1 MKDWLQS
8 LEPRER
14 LFVLTAVIV
23 VVFAIAWFAVWK
35 PLDTNQKS
43 AALRIEDWKSS
54 IAALRPMKSQLQAQG
69 GNQTA
74 SAGQNQSMVI
84 IIDSSLRQRGL
95 YNSLQRSQPTADGN
109 GIRVE
114 FENAAFDDLMLWLG
128 DLNRQYG
135 LLVQSSSF
143 SAVSGDS
150 QGRVNSTLTLER

>member
-8 LEPRER
+8 LDPREKI
-14 LFVLTAVIV
+14 FVLTAVLF
-23 VVFAIAWFAVWK
+23 VVFGIAWFAIWK
-35 PLDTNQKS
+35 PLDTGQQS
-43 AALRIEDWKSS
+43 AALRVEDWKTS

-69 GNQTA
+69 GNQA
-74 SAGQNQSMVI
+74 APAGQNQSMVV
-84 IIDSSLRQRGL
+84 IIDNTLRQRGL
-95 YNSLQRSQPTADGN
+95 YDSLQRSQPTPGSD

-128 DLNRQYG
+128 DVNRQYG

-150 QGRVNSTLTLER
+150 QGRVNATMTLER

>member
-8 LEPRER
+8 LDPREQI
-14 LFVLTAVIV
+14 FVLTAVLFV
-23 VVFAIAWFAVWK
+23 VIAIAWFAIWK
-35 PLDTNQKS
+35 PLDTGQQS
-43 AALRIEDWKSS
+43 AALRVEDWKTS

-74 SAGQNQSMVI
+74 PAGQNQSMVV
-84 IIDSSLRQRGL
+84 IIDNTLRQRGL
-95 YNSLQRSQPTADGN
+95 YDSLQRSQPTPGSD

-128 DLNRQYG
+128 DVNRQYG

-143 SAVSGDS
+143 SAVSGEG
-150 QGRVNSTLTLER
+150 QGRVNATMTLER

>member
-1 MKDWLQS
+1 MKDWLQT

-14 LFVLTAVIV
+14 LFVMTAVFV

-35 PLDTNQKS
+35 PLDANQKS

-54 IAALRPMKSQLQAQG
+54 IAALRPMKSQLQTQG
-69 GNQTA
+69 GTQAA

-95 YNSLQRSQPTADGN
+95 YNSLQRSQPTPDGN

>member
-23 VVFAIAWFAVWK
+23 VVFAIAWLAVWK
-35 PLDTNQKS
+35 PLDANQKS
-43 AALRIEDWKSS
+43 AALRVEDWKSS

-69 GNQTA
+69 GNQAA

-95 YNSLQRSQPTADGN
+95 YNSLQRSQPTPDGN

-114 FENAAFDDLMLWLG
+114 FENAPFDDLMLWLG